1 MLFWNSKSY
10 VVPCGMWNFVPKL
23 EIVFLYDVE
32 SRMLLRTWKS
42 YVFLLDFRYTELG
55 CNLQDDNF
63 LWLQISK
70 LQRFCNY
77 FFFRI
82 VVFILQQVI
91 KDYIIDL

>member
-1 MLFWNSKSY
+1 
-10 VVPCGMWNFVPKL
+10 MWNFVPKL

-32 SRMLLRTWKS
+32 SRMLLRTWKL

-55 CNLQDDNF
+55 CNFQDDNF

-77 FFFRI
+77 FFCI
-82 VVFILQQVI
+82 VAFILQQVI
-91 KDYIIDL
+91 REYIIDL